1 MERLD
6 GTLEKLENNQSIRIK
21 LNRICKDGKL
31 YYKDTI
37 KGENVFLMNIK
48 NKDIIEFNDPKP
60 DNRTFYEVECDGEK
74 LILAERLV
82 PLKNFCNFRDL
93 GGYTTKDGRKVK
105 WGLFYRSEELSN
117 LTGKDLEYF
126 KTLDI
131 KYVLDY
137 RSDGEEEKAKDV
149 DVDGVKNIH
158 ISAMS
163 SLDNDNLD
171 MTQYVGEML
180 LGKSSSM
187 TPKEILEEGYKDMPI
202 NNKAYKELMNLFKN
216 PNNTAILQHC
226 TAGKDRTGIG
236 SALILLALGVDEDTV
251 IDDYLKS
258 NDYRAKINEKLL
270 DMCKDYLKDDKMKN
284 LIKDILGVD
293 KEFLLLSI
301 KTIKDNYSSF
311 EEYFKCEYGLD
322 EKLMKKLRN
331 EYLY

>member
-6 GTLEKLENNQSIRIK
+6 GTLEKLDNNQSIIIK

-37 KGENVFLMNIK
+37 KGENIFLMDIK
-48 NKDIIEFNDPKP
+48 NTDTIEFKDPKP
-60 DNRTFYEVECDGEK
+60 DNRTFYEIESDGEK

-137 RSDGEEEKAKDV
+137 RSDSEEKKAKDV
-149 DVDGVKNIH
+149 QVDGVKNIH

-180 LGKSSSM
+180 SGKSSSM

-202 NNKAYKELMNLFKN
+202 NNKAYKELMNLFKD
-216 PNNTAILQHC
+216 PSNTAILQHC

-236 SALILLALGVDEDTV
+236 SALILLALGVDEETV

-258 NDYRAKINEKLL
+258 NDYRAKSNEKLL

-301 KTIKDNYSSF
+301 KTIKDKYSSF
-311 EEYFKCEYGLD
+311 DEYFKFEYGLD
-322 EKLMKKLRN
+322 EELMKKLRN